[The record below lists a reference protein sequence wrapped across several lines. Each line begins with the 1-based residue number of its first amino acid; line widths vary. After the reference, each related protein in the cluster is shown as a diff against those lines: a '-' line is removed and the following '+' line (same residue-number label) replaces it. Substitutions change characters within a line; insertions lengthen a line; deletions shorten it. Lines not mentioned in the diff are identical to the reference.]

1 MTGTAAGRIDR
12 LAAGPDQSALQAL
25 TRVHA
30 LLTDRNAPRKP
41 SPPLPPLGSGEAT
54 ATMSR
59 TQAKIQ
65 RLSDRIG
72 AHLALAQ
79 NSRTIGPNQVEDMR
93 ARLYCACTS
102 CGRRKLLHP
111 RRGRTPIPLKQCR
124 RSRGIKLILLMAVG
138 VSPAP

>member
-1 MTGTAAGRIDR
+1 M
-12 LAAGPDQSALQAL
+12 
-25 TRVHA
+25 HA
-30 LLTDRNAPRKP
+30 LLTDRNTPSKPSSPLAPRWA
-41 SPPLPPLGSGEAT
+41 SGEAIT
-54 ATMSR
+54 TMSR

-79 NSRTIGPNQVEDMR
+79 NSRTIGPDQVEDMR

-102 CGRRKLLHP
+102 CGKKKTTSP
-111 RRGRTPIPLKQCR
+111 SGKGRTPIPLKQCR